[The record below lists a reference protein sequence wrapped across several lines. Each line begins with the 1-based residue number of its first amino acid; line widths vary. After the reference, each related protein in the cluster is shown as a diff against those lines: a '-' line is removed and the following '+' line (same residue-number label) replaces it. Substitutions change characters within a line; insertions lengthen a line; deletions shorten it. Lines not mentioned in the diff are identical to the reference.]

1 MKTAGEE
8 DPNSHVRLHTE
19 PSPWD
24 GKSEPSSLIH
34 TGWKVRKYPAAG
46 EVFFLTFPFI
56 ELPRSWVGRPPR
68 PPTDSIGFTF
78 LENVVRAVAPRN
90 VLFSGNI
97 QTSCSRLRQKRGAIS
112 CAN

>member
-34 TGWKVRKYPAAG
+34 TGWKVRKYPAAAG
-46 EVFFLTFPFI
+46 VFFLTFPFI
-56 ELPRSWVGRPPR
+56 ELIGTWLAIYVRCQWEPSVERFRPSAIVHTVNLDIRPLR
-68 PPTDSIGFTF
+68 FPPT
-78 LENVVRAVAPRN
+78 
-90 VLFSGNI
+90 
-97 QTSCSRLRQKRGAIS
+97 
-112 CAN
+112 

>member
-19 PSPWD
+19 PSPWE

-56 ELPRSWVGRPPR
+56 EL
-68 PPTDSIGFTF
+68 IGTWHGNYRMIM
-78 LENVVRAVAPRN
+78 LQVYTSEELCVLAGQIEYKAGKRLSRRADRRT
-90 VLFSGNI
+90 SG
-97 QTSCSRLRQKRGAIS
+97 TGG
-112 CAN
+112 CADC